1 MSWSRIVPGAC
12 SAALAL
18 ALSLSLPCSLS
29 CSPPANGTGS
39 GYGAYPAPGAYPSN
53 PPLQGPGFL
62 PAGNG
67 GGGGSGPTGGGGGPT
82 GGITSASPG
91 CGKTPAKLGAS
102 TLHVSALGRD
112 RSYTLVVPDGYA
124 AAAPYPLVFVLHG
137 SGGTGAGARA
147 QTDLEKVAGG
157 HAVFVYPDAPGGW
170 DLDAPASSN
179 GDVALFDAILL
190 AAHNALCIDPR
201 RVFVTGFSNGAYMAN
216 QLGCK
221 RGERIR
227 AVATHSGGGP
237 YETGGGSYDASGQ
250 LVCPGK
256 AIAALIVHG
265 NSDGTVPPAE
275 GEKSVDHWSH
285 ANRCGGGTSS
295 TLVPPCVGV
304 QGCFQPVSVCRIP
317 GLGHG
322 LWSQAGKVTWS
333 FFDALR

>member
-1 MSWSRIVPGAC
+1 MLRGMS

-18 ALSLSLPCSLS
+18 ALS
-29 CSPPANGTGS
+29 CSPQANGG
-39 GYGAYPAPGAYPSN
+39 GGAYGAYPPPGAYPSN
-53 PPLQGPGFL
+53 PPLQGAGFP
-62 PAGNG
+62 PADGAASG
-67 GGGGSGPTGGGGGPT
+67 GGGGYS
-82 GGITSASPG
+82 SSPG
-91 CGKTPAKLGAS
+91 CGKIPAKLGAS
-102 TLHVSALGRD
+102 GQHVSALGRN
-112 RSYTLVVPDGYA
+112 RSYTLVVPEGYTA
-124 AAAPYPLVFVLHG
+124 TTPYPLVFVLHG

-170 DLDAPASSN
+170 NLDAPAASN

-190 AAHNALCIDPR
+190 GAHNALCIDPR

-227 AVATHSGGGP
+227 AVVAHAGGGP
-237 YETGGGSYDASGQ
+237 YETAGGSYDASGQ

-256 AIAALIVHG
+256 AVAALIVHG
-265 NSDGTVPPAE
+265 NSDGTVSPAE
-275 GEKSVDHWSH
+275 GQKSVDHWSY
-285 ANRCGGGTSS
+285 ADRCGAGTSS
-295 TLVPPCVGV
+295 TLTAPCVAL

-322 LWSQAGKVTWS
+322 LWSQAGKVTWA